1 MAKVF
6 VNIVSV
12 FLMLLCVYY
21 MSSQYS
27 SNAMLIILKLCLL
40 QLCSHC
46 SFICYFILL
55 NWGQTGVKTEG
66 ERNIT
71 KNVNLHN
78 FWTGFERMV
87 RRSWLTGVGI

>member
-1 MAKVF
+1 MATVF

-27 SNAMLIILKLCLL
+27 SNALLIILKLCLL

-46 SFICYFILL
+46 SFICYFILLL

-87 RRSWLTGVGI
+87 RRLTGVGI